1 MPCSDSNRSGYS
13 YSETYHKEYREAEKQ
28 RIYLE
33 GILCAVI
40 NEVERSVSPKDF
52 TQFIANAE
60 KEGDVE
66 IFNWIN
72 KHKREDFKRMEAVLA
87 TYSADELEV
96 IKKVLKTQ
104 ELLKEK
110 PDAEAR

>member
-1 MPCSDSNRSGYS
+1 MPCSDGQNRAYGDNS
-13 YSETYHKEYREAEKQ
+13 YYNNYREAEKQ

-40 NEVERSVSPKDF
+40 NEVERSVSAKDF

-66 IFNWIN
+66 IFKWIN
-72 KHKREDFKRMEAVLA
+72 KHKHEDFKRIEAVLA

-96 IKKVLKTQ
+96 IKKVLKAQ
-104 ELLKEK
+104 ERLKEK
-110 PDAEAR
+110 